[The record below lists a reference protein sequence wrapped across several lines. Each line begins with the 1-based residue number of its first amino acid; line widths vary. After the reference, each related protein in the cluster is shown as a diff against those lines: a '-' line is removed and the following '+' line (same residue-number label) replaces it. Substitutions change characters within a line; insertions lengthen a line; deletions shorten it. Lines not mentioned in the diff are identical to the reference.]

1 MLARAKSFQ
10 VGSTSSSNSNS
21 KGGNNWRSEK
31 SASPPITSNT
41 SSPKTKTWRRELP
54 NNNDSNSKIDERR
67 READLARMKEEIVRE
82 VREEVIFTFTFSQKC
97 FSLSPILKSALFTF
111 TFSQKCFSLFAFK
124 RYFSDVLGII
134 TKLTKGK

>member
-1 MLARAKSFQ
+1 M
-10 VGSTSSSNSNS
+10 
-21 KGGNNWRSEK
+21 
-31 SASPPITSNT
+31 
-41 SSPKTKTWRRELP
+41 P

-97 FSLSPILKSALFTF
+97 FSL
-111 TFSQKCFSLFAFK
+111 FAFK